1 MYSQHG
7 NQSFV
12 FSSNSDNSGSMQL
25 TGGGKS
31 YIHSLEKRIDYFV
44 DKYGSIPGLL
54 ASVTLDLFNQ
64 LKEQHKIEPIDTK
77 MKE

>member
-1 MYSQHG
+1 MYSQNG

-12 FSSNSDNSGSMQL
+12 FSSKSNDFGSMEL

-31 YIHSLEKRIDYFV
+31 YIQSLEKRIDYFV
-44 DKYGSIPGLL
+44 GQYGSIPGLL

-64 LKEQHKIEPIDTK
+64 LKEQNKLESMEDNN
-77 MKE
+77 